1 MFLPIRA
8 LAAVATAFSLMVG
21 GWGYAMPHQNPTDT
35 LILVNRDNKAPSM
48 KPVLVKPNVTPTSE
62 AISENIYM
70 RPVAAQALEQL
81 FDAALEDGVVLYAT
95 SGYRSYSTQKAI
107 YDRRVQERGKERT
120 DLTTAPPGCSEH
132 QTGLAM
138 DVEGESTKGKGLT
151 KEFGDSP
158 EGKWLAENCYR
169 FGFII
174 RYKAEWRSI
183 TGYTYEPWHIRY
195 VGVEHAMAI
204 KELDVPFE
212 TYLELLRTQ
221 RVENLRDGTPQY
233 AAAQ

>member
-8 LAAVATAFSLMVG
+8 VAAIATAFSLMVG
-21 GWGYAMPHQNPTDT
+21 GWGGVMPHQNPTDT

-70 RPVAAQALEQL
+70 RPVAAQALEVL
-81 FDAALEDGVVLYAT
+81 FAAAAQEGITLYAT

-107 YDRRVQERGKERT
+107 YDRRVRERGEERT
-120 DLTTAPPGCSEH
+120 NLTTAPPGCSEH

-138 DVEGESTKGKGLT
+138 DVEGDTTRGLT
-151 KEFGDSP
+151 KEFGESP
-158 EGKWLAENCYR
+158 EGLWLAENCYQ

-195 VGVEHAMAI
+195 VGVEHSMAI
-204 KELDVPFE
+204 KELDVPLE
-212 TYLELLRTQ
+212 TYLKMLRTE
-221 RVENLRDGTPQY
+221 RMEALE
-233 AAAQ
+233 

>member
-1 MFLPIRA
+1 MFLSIRTI
-8 LAAVATAFSLMVG
+8 AAVATAFSLMVG
-21 GWGYAMPHQNPTDT
+21 GWGTSMPHRNPTDT
-35 LILVNRDNKAPSM
+35 LILVNRDNRAPNM
-48 KPVLVKPNVTPTSE
+48 KLVLVKPDVTPTRE

-81 FDAALEDGVVLYAT
+81 FAAAEEEGVILYAT
-95 SGYRSYSTQKAI
+95 SGYRSYATQKAI

-120 DLTTAPPGCSEH
+120 ELTTAPPGCSEH

-138 DVEGESTKGKGLT
+138 DVEGQSTKGKGLT

-158 EGKWLAENCYR
+158 EGIWLAENCYR

-174 RYKAEWRSI
+174 RYKAEWKQI

-204 KELDVPFE
+204 KELDIPFE
-212 TYLELLRTQ
+212 TYIELLRGE
-221 RVENLRDGTPQY
+221 RVEQLEN
-233 AAAQ
+233 AQ